1 MLEVE
6 GGGGGGVG
14 GVEELRKT
22 AGSSVGFPWISGVCE
37 IELGVRVGVEGA
49 LAVVET
55 EGVEMEGKNSI
66 VGVVMS
72 GVEGG
77 EGGEVLGV
85 EEV

>member
-1 MLEVE
+1 M
-6 GGGGGGVG
+6 
-14 GVEELRKT
+14 
-22 AGSSVGFPWISGVCE
+22 
-37 IELGVRVGVEGA
+37 GVEGA

-77 EGGEVLGV
+77 EGGKVLGV